1 MPLHRST
8 RRNTGTAVLRA
19 FTLRS
24 LPGRP
29 CAPRPSPPCP
39 VRYSFLLCASVS
51 TSCCCLFSAIHIR
64 TPRWQLCSKKKEREK
79 EKALLCFPPSFSSH
93 LPPSPRGLPAAPLR
107 RPRICLLILRALP
120 PSSPRLASPRAP
132 ALLSSARAAAA
143 VAVVVLA
150 LRYYN
155 PLCAIALPHRPARKA
170 THPVTAQAQRAQ
182 RRAPTDTRPHGALR
196 WRALFDDPRADATA
210 RRKSVEK
217 QEQKRHY
224 TRPSR
229 SPTRRLYLY
238 IYLPAR
244 CTLL

>member
-1 MPLHRST
+1 MQDVAPFPLQEAVPGVTPFYIGASRQPRHSPTPSHAHATPGDSDYPDLDPAMPLHRST
-8 RRNTGTAVLRA
+8 RRNTGTTVLRA

-79 EKALLCFPPSFSSH
+79 EKALLCFPPSFSSL

-120 PSSPRLASPRAP
+120 PSSLSSPRLASPCRA
-132 ALLSSARAAAA
+132 R
-143 VAVVVLA
+143 
-150 LRYYN
+150 
-155 PLCAIALPHRPARKA
+155 
-170 THPVTAQAQRAQ
+170 Q
-182 RRAPTDTRPHGALR
+182 
-196 WRALFDDPRADATA
+196 LF
-210 RRKSVEK
+210 
-217 QEQKRHY
+217 
-224 TRPSR
+224 
-229 SPTRRLYLY
+229 
-238 IYLPAR
+238 
-244 CTLL
+244 